1 MDAKD
6 LIKKHDLL
14 SNRDAAAYLGLTI
27 KTLDG
32 YRQSG
37 HGPAFVVGKRR
48 VYFRRAD
55 LDAWA
60 AARRTIREPVTAE

>member
-1 MDAKD
+1 MDARC
-6 LIKKHDLL
+6 LIRKHELL
-14 SNRDAAAYLGLTI
+14 SNRDAAAYLGLTV

-37 HGPAFVVGKRR
+37 HGPAFQTGKRR

-55 LDAWA
+55 LDAWRK
-60 AARRTIREPVTAE
+60 ARSVISTR